1 MSNKTN
7 SLVDSPHP
15 WSIYLSNPH
24 IWPTCNHRSWVIMI
38 SMCALTREDG
48 LHHWKPW
55 LPLFAFSLCL
65 SCSFWGMKLGRFTL
79 KIVGTV
85 QVEPGFFFWA
95 TRWSKKKRK
104 KKAMWILRRIL
115 LGKKKLKFALFWR
128 KNNEIAI
135 FTDNIA
141 GILKFSNFLYE
152 CSPIWL
158 SLLVNNQPTYLTKLN
173 I

>member
-1 MSNKTN
+1 
-7 SLVDSPHP
+7 
-15 WSIYLSNPH
+15 
-24 IWPTCNHRSWVIMI
+24 
-38 SMCALTREDG
+38 
-48 LHHWKPW
+48 
-55 LPLFAFSLCL
+55 
-65 SCSFWGMKLGRFTL
+65 
-79 KIVGTV
+79 
-85 QVEPGFFFWA
+85 
-95 TRWSKKKRK
+95 
-104 KKAMWILRRIL
+104 